1 MVQPLWGTKKGKLK
15 VPSKKELRTKCLRY
29 TIATEDLSL
38 SGRDFQKGKL
48 A

>member
-15 VPSKKELRTKCLRY
+15 VPSKKERTKCLRY
-29 TIATEDLSL
+29 NIATEDLPL
-38 SGRDFQKGKL
+38 SGRDFQRGKL